1 MNIDRFFKNLSATV
15 SDEPNGFFEAIM
27 YLDVE
32 QLAETYS
39 GLTGLRDRPRV
50 EVQNVGGEYRSNVLS
65 STSMGLGFIFS
76 QTFDVSDSH
85 LLRALL
91 PDLQMAYPRIANPAN
106 LKTAPKQRIWMEGVL
121 RNALYILPRGL
132 RCEGRTTA
140 LVLEFIQNDIKC
152 TLTLLNQYMSSI
164 YRPFITD
171 ERMFE
176 EKAELFGYLHS
187 WEEKKIAMSTV
198 REKIIY
204 HAVMTP
210 IAILR
215 K

>member
-1 MNIDRFFKNLSATV
+1 MNVDWFFKNLSATV
-15 SDEPNGFFEAIM
+15 SGESNGFFEAIM
-27 YLDVE
+27 YLDGE
-32 QLAETYS
+32 QLAGTYS
-39 GLTGLRDRPRV
+39 GLTGLRDRPKV
-50 EVQNVGGEYRSNVLS
+50 EVQNVGGEYKS
-65 STSMGLGFIFS
+65 SVVSSASQGPVFS
-76 QTFDVSDSH
+76 QTYEISDSQ
-85 LLRALL
+85 LLRAML
-91 PDLQMAYPRIANPAN
+91 PGLKMAYPRVTDPSV
-106 LKTAPKQRIWMEGVL
+106 LKTAQKQRIWMEGFL

-164 YRPFITD
+164 YRPFITE

-187 WEEKKIAMSTV
+187 CEEKKIALSPA

-210 IAILR
+210 IAVLR

>member
-1 MNIDRFFKNLSATV
+1 MNVDWFFKNLSATV
-15 SDEPNGFFEAIM
+15 SGESNGFFEAIM
-27 YLDVE
+27 YLDAE
-32 QLAETYS
+32 QLAGTYS
-39 GLTGLRDRPRV
+39 GLTGLRERPKV
-50 EVQNVGGEYRSNVLS
+50 EVQNVGGEYKS
-65 STSMGLGFIFS
+65 SFVSSVSQGPVFS
-76 QTFDVSDSH
+76 QTYEISDSH
-85 LLRALL
+85 LLRAMVPGLK
-91 PDLQMAYPRIANPAN
+91 MAYPRVTDPAV
-106 LKTAPKQRIWMEGVL
+106 LKTAQKQRIWMDGVL

-152 TLTLLNQYMSSI
+152 TLTLLTQYMSSI
-164 YRPFITD
+164 YRPFITE

-187 WEEKKIAMSTV
+187 WEEKKIAVSPV
-198 REKIIY
+198 KEKIIY

>member
-1 MNIDRFFKNLSATV
+1 MNVDWFFKNLSATV
-15 SDEPNGFFEAIM
+15 SGESNGFFEAIM
-27 YLDVE
+27 YLDAE
-32 QLAETYS
+32 QLAGTYS
-39 GLTGLRDRPRV
+39 GLTGLRERPKV
-50 EVQNVGGEYRSNVLS
+50 EVQNVGGEYKS
-65 STSMGLGFIFS
+65 SFVSSASQGPVFS
-76 QTFDVSDSH
+76 QTYEISDSH
-85 LLRALL
+85 LLRAMVPGLK
-91 PDLQMAYPRIANPAN
+91 MAYPRVTDPAV
-106 LKTAPKQRIWMEGVL
+106 LKTAQKQRIWMDGVL

-152 TLTLLNQYMSSI
+152 TLTLLTQYMSSI
-164 YRPFITD
+164 YRPFITE

-187 WEEKKIAMSTV
+187 WEEKKIAVSPV
-198 REKIIY
+198 KEKIIY

>member
-1 MNIDRFFKNLSATV
+1 MNVDWFFKNLSATV
-15 SDEPNGFFEAIM
+15 SGESNGFFEAIM
-27 YLDVE
+27 YLDGE
-32 QLAETYS
+32 QLAGTYS
-39 GLTGLRDRPRV
+39 GLTGLRDRPKV
-50 EVQNVGGEYRSNVLS
+50 EVQNVGGEYKS
-65 STSMGLGFIFS
+65 SVVSSASQGPVFS
-76 QTFDVSDSH
+76 QTYEISDSQ
-85 LLRALL
+85 LLRAML
-91 PDLQMAYPRIANPAN
+91 PGLKMAYPRVTDPSV
-106 LKTAPKQRIWMEGVL
+106 LKTAQKQRIWMEGFL

-164 YRPFITD
+164 YRPFITE

-187 WEEKKIAMSTV
+187 CEEKKIALSPA
-198 REKIIY
+198 REKIVY

-210 IAILR
+210 IAVLR

>member
-1 MNIDRFFKNLSATV
+1 MNVDWFFKNLSATV
-15 SDEPNGFFEAIM
+15 SGESNGFFETIM
-27 YLDVE
+27 YLDAE
-32 QLAETYS
+32 QLAGTYS
-39 GLTGLRDRPRV
+39 GLTGLRDRPKV
-50 EVQNVGGEYRSNVLS
+50 EVQSVGGEYKS
-65 STSMGLGFIFS
+65 SFVSSMGQGPVFS
-76 QTFDVSDSH
+76 QTYEISDSH
-85 LLRALL
+85 LFRAML
-91 PDLQMAYPRIANPAN
+91 PGLKMAYPRVTDPAV
-106 LKTAPKQRIWMEGVL
+106 LKTAPKQRIWMDGVL

-152 TLTLLNQYMSSI
+152 TLTMLNQYMSSI
-164 YRPFITD
+164 YRPFITE

-187 WEEKKIAMSTV
+187 CEEKKIAISPV
-198 REKIIY
+198 KEKIIY

>member
-1 MNIDRFFKNLSATV
+1 MNVDWFFKNLSATV
-15 SDEPNGFFEAIM
+15 SGESNGFFEAIM
-27 YLDVE
+27 YLDAE
-32 QLAETYS
+32 QLAGTYS
-39 GLTGLRDRPRV
+39 GLTGLRERPKV
-50 EVQNVGGEYRSNVLS
+50 EVQNVGGEYKS
-65 STSMGLGFIFS
+65 SFVSSVSQGPVFS
-76 QTFDVSDSH
+76 QTYEISDSH
-85 LLRALL
+85 LLRAMVPGLK
-91 PDLQMAYPRIANPAN
+91 MAYPRVTDPAV
-106 LKTAPKQRIWMEGVL
+106 LKTAQKQRIWMEGVL

-152 TLTLLNQYMSSI
+152 TLTLLTQYMSSI
-164 YRPFITD
+164 YRPFITE

-187 WEEKKIAMSTV
+187 WEEKKIAVSPV
-198 REKIIY
+198 KEKIIY